1 MLTVKAAPGIK
12 APLAHKPKSY
22 ITEDRIV
29 EVEDSHY
36 YTSMIKDG
44 DLIKVTDAEWEAQQ
58 AADAKAE
65 ADAIAEAKKT
75 QAAAAKAAKSTDAQ

>member
-1 MLTVKAAPGIK
+1 MKVRSAPGIK

-36 YTSMIKDG
+36 YASMVGDG
-44 DLIKVTDAEWEAQQ
+44 DLLLATDAEWSAQQ

-65 ADAIAEAKKT
+65 ADAIAAAAKA
-75 QAAAAKAAKSTDAQ
+75 QAAAEKAAKSTDAQ

>member
-1 MLTVKAAPGIK
+1 MPKVKAAPGIK

-44 DLIKVTDAEWEAQQ
+44 DLIVATDAEWSAQQ

-65 ADAIAEAKKT
+65 ADAIA
-75 QAAAAKAAKSTDAQ
+75 AATKAAKAAKSTDAQ